1 MEDSL
6 QTSMEISQ
14 VIGESEFG
22 SLLSILGLI
31 ITISVFIYQERGKR
45 QEKTKE
51 TMRLT
56 EELVNLIVRNSI
68 SNGSGIPFR
77 SINLTYFLEGYKQ
90 LKNSEMKEDNIRLS
104 KMVYAK
110 IYENEHIANNVRE
123 QMLLEVKDIIGEFEE
138 RADSERKNLGA
149 RGLAKLFFSSVV
161 VTALVTL
168 MFVLPSWMRV
178 LVQTDTLSGALK
190 VTIFIILFLLALV
203 IIPIIIN
210 ILIKPLVTEIDN
222 LLDIADDHFL
232 NWKRKRG
239 NKGKNN
245 TRREHSSSNEPVIK
259 PAQEISNKGK
269 LSSLNLKRFI
279 DDETILVETFKH
291 RFMLER
297 YIREIFTRKFEDE
310 NYRKYT
316 ISKLLNQLIYDRII
330 DKEIG
335 ELAKKLYSWSS
346 KVIHEGDQDIDQ
358 VVYQD
363 NIASMNKLLQHFED
377 LLSKW

>member
-6 QTSMEISQ
+6 QKSMEISQ

-90 LKNSEMKEDNIRLS
+90 LKNSEMREDNIRLS

-123 QMLLEVKDIIGEFEE
+123 QMLIEVKDIIEEFEE
-138 RADSERKNLGA
+138 RANSKRKNLGV
-149 RGLAKLFFSSVV
+149 RGLAKLLFSSVFV
-161 VTALVTL
+161 MALVIL
-168 MFVLPSWMRV
+168 IFVLPSWMRV
-178 LVQTDTLSGALK
+178 LVQTDTLGGALK

-239 NKGKNN
+239 NNKKN
-245 TRREHSSSNEPVIK
+245 TGREQSSSSGHVIK
-259 PAQEISNKGK
+259 PTHENSNKGK

-279 DDETILVETFKH
+279 DDETILVETFKR

-297 YIREIFTRKFEDE
+297 YIIVIFTRKFEGE

-316 ISKLLNQLIYDRII
+316 IIKLLNQLIYDRII
-330 DKEIG
+330 DEEIG
-335 ELAKKLYSWSS
+335 KLAKKLYLWSS
-346 KVIHEGDQDIDQ
+346 KVIHEGDRDIDQ

-363 NIASMNKLLQHFED
+363 NIASMNGLLQYFED
-377 LLSKW
+377 LLSE

>member
-123 QMLLEVKDIIGEFEE
+123 QMLIEVKDIIEEFEE
-138 RADSERKNLGA
+138 RANSKRKNLGV
-149 RGLAKLFFSSVV
+149 RGLAKLLFSLVL
-161 VTALVTL
+161 VTALVIL
-168 MFVLPSWMRV
+168 IFVLPSWMRV

-210 ILIKPLVTEIDN
+210 ILIKPLVTEVDN
-222 LLDIADDHFL
+222 LLDIADDH
-232 NWKRKRG
+232 WKRGKN
-239 NKGKNN
+239 NKNNKNN
-245 TRREHSSSNEPVIK
+245 TRCEQSSSNEPVIK
-259 PAQEISNKGK
+259 PAQEKSSEER

-279 DDETILVETFKH
+279 NDETILVETFKH
-291 RFMLER
+291 RFMLEQ
-297 YIREIFTRKFEDE
+297 YIREIFTRKFEGE
-310 NYRKYT
+310 NYYMRYP
-316 ISKLLNQLIYDRII
+316 ISKLLNQLIYDEII

-335 ELAKKLYSWSS
+335 ELAKKLYSLTSR
-346 KVIHEGDQDIDQ
+346 VIHEGDRDIDQ

-363 NIASMNKLLQHFED
+363 TIASMNRLLQYFED

>member
-6 QTSMEISQ
+6 QKSMEISQ
-14 VIGESEFG
+14 VIGKSEFG

-31 ITISVFIYQERGKR
+31 ITIAVFIYQERGKR

-90 LKNSEMKEDNIRLS
+90 LKNSDMREDNIRLS

-123 QMLLEVKDIIGEFEE
+123 QMLIEVKDIIEEFEE
-138 RADSERKNLGA
+138 RANSKRKNLGI
-149 RGLAKLFFSSVV
+149 RGLAKLLFSSVFV
-161 VTALVTL
+161 AALVIL
-168 MFVLPSWMRV
+168 IFVLPSWMKV

-190 VTIFIILFLLALV
+190 VTIFITLVLLALV

-239 NKGKNN
+239 KKSKNN
-245 TRREHSSSNEPVIK
+245 TRREKSGSNETVIK
-259 PAQEISNKGK
+259 PAQEKSNEDK

-279 DDETILVETFKH
+279 DNEMILVETFKH

-297 YIREIFTRKFEDE
+297 YIREIFMRKFEGE
-310 NYRKYT
+310 NDRKYP

-335 ELAKKLYSWSS
+335 DLAKRLYSWSS

-363 NIASMNKLLQHFED
+363 NIASMNGLLQYFED

>member
-22 SLLSILGLI
+22 SLISILGLI

-90 LKNSEMKEDNIRLS
+90 LKNSEMNEDNIRLS

-123 QMLLEVKDIIGEFEE
+123 QMLIEVKDIIEEFEE
-138 RADSERKNLGA
+138 RANSKRKNLGF
-149 RGLAKLFFSSVV
+149 RGLAKLLFSLVF
-161 VTALVTL
+161 VTALVIL
-168 MFVLPSWMRV
+168 IFVLPSWMRV

-210 ILIKPLVTEIDN
+210 ILIKPLVTEVDN

-232 NWKRKRG
+232 NWKGKRG
-239 NKGKNN
+239 KKSKNN
-245 TRREHSSSNEPVIK
+245 TRCEQSSSNEPVIK
-259 PAQEISNKGK
+259 SAQEKSSEER
-269 LSSLNLKRFI
+269 LSSLNLNKFI

-291 RFMLER
+291 RFMLEQ
-297 YIREIFTRKFEDE
+297 YIREIYTRKFEGE
-310 NYRKYT
+310 NYKRYT
-316 ISKLLNQLIYDRII
+316 IGKLLNQLIYDGII

-335 ELAKKLYSWSS
+335 ELAKKLYTLANR
-346 KVIHEGDQDIDQ
+346 VIHEGDQDIDQ
-358 VVYQD
+358 VVHQD
-363 NIASMNKLLQHFED
+363 NIASMNRLFQYFED
-377 LLSKW
+377 LLSKC